1 MKFVDEDGN
10 SPVKALKTAYKVGK
24 KAYKAYRKSETFRLG
39 AALAEEA
46 YSIVDDVNTLSNL
59 EATLLEKGLA
69 TFDLA
74 TGFGE
79 EAKVGMK
86 MLGVSEREFTK
97 TSRSTLQRRMKE
109 LNGNVVPEGKQ
120 AHHMLPWKYRKEFEK
135 YKIDIND
142 PQYGTWLETHEHLSK
157 HREYN
162 RQWEEYF
169 KKANVDKISLTAEDI
184 IAEMKQL
191 MHDIYGKDI

>member
-46 YSIVDDVNTLSNL
+46 YSIVDDLNTLSNP
-59 EATLLEKGLA
+59 EATFLEKGLA

-86 MLGVSEREFTK
+86 MLGVSERGFTK

-109 LNGNVVPEGKQ
+109 RNGNVVPEGKQ
-120 AHHMLPWKYRKEFEK
+120 AHHMLPWKFVDKFDNYG
-135 YKIDIND
+135 IDIND
-142 PQYGTWLETHEHLSK
+142 PQYGIWLETHEHLSK
-157 HREYN
+157 SKEYN
-162 RQWEEYF
+162 AKWAEFFE
-169 KKANVDKISLTAEDI
+169 KAKNDNVSLTKDDI
-184 IAEMKQL
+184 ITEMKQL